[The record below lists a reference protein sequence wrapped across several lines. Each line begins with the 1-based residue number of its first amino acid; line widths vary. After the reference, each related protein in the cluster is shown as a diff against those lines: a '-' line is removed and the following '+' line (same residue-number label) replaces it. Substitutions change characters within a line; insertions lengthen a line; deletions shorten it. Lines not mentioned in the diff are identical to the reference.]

1 MGQSRFAR
9 DYAKLTKKQIN
20 EYEKQTDTYVDD
32 MIKALS
38 AAEDSKNSSEKESVS
53 SQKKESVPPNT
64 KEWNSQKKESV
75 PQSPKK
81 KHSEKKQTEKSAP
94 FGQKQ
99 SSDNERKHS
108 EEPAAYMQVGI
119 YLTEDMK
126 KFLNREVRRLQSSR
140 KLYMEKLI
148 EKAFEEMDQGAE
160 PNAEEMEPYI
170 LKCKAKKYPMPFEM
184 KKIYAEK
191 FSACA
196 ALHFMNKSEFCN
208 YLLMREINKSNRSY

>member
-9 DYAKLTKKQIN
+9 DYEKLTRKQIN
-20 EYEKQTDTYVDD
+20 DYGKQTDTYVDD

-38 AAEDSKNSSEKESVS
+38 PAGDPENKSAEGPEISK
-53 SQKKESVPPNT
+53 
-64 KEWNSQKKESV
+64 KKESV
-75 PQSPKK
+75 PQNTEDFNSRKKESATHSPKK
-81 KHSEKKQTEKSAP
+81 ELSNRKQTEKSAP
-94 FGQKQ
+94 HGQKQ
-99 SSDNERKHS
+99 SSNNGRDHGEG
-108 EEPAAYMQVGI
+108 PTTYIQVGI

-148 EKAFEEMDQGAE
+148 EQAFEEMDQGIKPE
-160 PNAEEMEPYI
+160 AEEMETYI
-170 LKCKAKKYPMPFEM
+170 LECKTKKYPMPFEM
-184 KKIYAEK
+184 KKIYFEK

-208 YLLMREINKSNRSY
+208 YLLMREAI